1 MADHQL
7 NRSISNVFGGEDQST
22 ANQKKNNYNRS
33 DIFNLGGAPQTPPAS
48 VGKKA
53 YNKKDNDIFGIR
65 ERATGEKTEVNET
78 QLQSSVKP
86 AAN

>member
-1 MADHQL
+1 MWHCDVTL
-7 NRSISNVFGGEDQST
+7 CDLTWPLIPSSNVFGGEDQST

-33 DIFNLGGAPQTPPAS
+33 DIFNLGGAPQTPPQS

-65 ERATGEKTEVNET
+65 ERATGEVRE
-78 QLQSSVKP
+78 SFSI
-86 AAN
+86 